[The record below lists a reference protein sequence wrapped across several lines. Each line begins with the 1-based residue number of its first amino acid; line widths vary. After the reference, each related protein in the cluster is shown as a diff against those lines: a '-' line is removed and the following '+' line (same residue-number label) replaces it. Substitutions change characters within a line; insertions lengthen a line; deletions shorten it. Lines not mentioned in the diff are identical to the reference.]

1 MGEGGNSGLGFCGD
15 LFSIHADTA
24 CFGCDHLPP
33 VWFDSHH
40 FSGAERYMIENI
52 LDLVGQIFLPVAVIG
67 GGVVTTILL
76 CVIIVTTFES
86 VFTE

>member
-1 MGEGGNSGLGFCGD
+1 
-15 LFSIHADTA
+15 
-24 CFGCDHLPP
+24 
-33 VWFDSHH
+33 
-40 FSGAERYMIENI
+40 MIENI